1 MANTKKIVPEEKIE
15 TAVKAAEVK
24 TEAAVPAA
32 KKEDVPK
39 TEKKRP
45 GRKPKAAAEK
55 APVAKEEKAPAAKS
69 AAKKDE
75 TVKTEKK
82 RPGRKPAAS
91 KAAAKAPAK
100 TTGKKAGTKKA
111 EEKAPAKRGGRK
123 KAVTLN
129 NAVEAARKNVSGAR
143 ISKIKYPIAVNV
155 ELSGSAE
162 GIFYIF
168 VSDGKIAVEPY
179 KYDDYD
185 VYIRADAD
193 EFMSVMNGKK
203 NMYDALA
210 DGLIKIDGNTK
221 KAVLFIHAVF

>member
-1 MANTKKIVPEEKIE
+1 MANTKKIVPEEKNE

-24 TEAAVPAA
+24 AEAAVPAA
-32 KKEDVPK
+32 KKEDAPK

-55 APVAKEEKAPAAKS
+55 ASAAKEEKTP

-75 TVKTEKK
+75 AAKTEKK

-91 KAAAKAPAK
+91 KAAAKSTAK
-100 TTGKKAGTKKA
+100 TTGKKAGAKKT

-129 NAVEAARKNVSGAR
+129 NAVEATRKNVSGAHL
-143 ISKIKYPIAVNV
+143 SKIKYPIAVNV
-155 ELSGSAE
+155 ELNGSAE

-203 NMYDALA
+203 NIYDALA

-221 KAVLFIHAVF
+221 KAVLFIHAVL